1 MDGKYM
7 AKISTVQGIKWFYIG
22 DCKNYQDA
30 MTKAKAFTK
39 DKLHGSA
46 SQVRIVMPKHRWLD
60 ELRSCEGRKP
70 KGDSN
75 G

>member
-1 MDGKYM
+1 M

-46 SQVRIVMPKHRWLD
+46 SQVRIVMPKHR
-60 ELRSCEGRKP
+60 
-70 KGDSN
+70 
-75 G
+75 